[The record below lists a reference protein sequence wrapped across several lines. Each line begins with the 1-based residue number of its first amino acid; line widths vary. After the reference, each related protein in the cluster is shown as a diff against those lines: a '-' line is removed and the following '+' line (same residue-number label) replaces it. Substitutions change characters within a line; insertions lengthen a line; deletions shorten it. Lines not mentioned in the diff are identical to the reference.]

1 MSDIRERKT
10 INEAMPDLRTSGGF
24 FNYIGSY
31 NFLNTTTVANLY
43 AARSGQKK
51 ITSFIDYYLSTEHP
65 TITQANYETIGLILK
80 NVYED
85 KWNKVAGAL
94 RRDYDALVDY
104 KLNNAI
110 TKEGT
115 SESSKTTQHDT
126 YKQTNQY
133 GQQQEIFQKGTETV
147 QNAIGAQ
154 SDSTVYGSQEIGV
167 VNTVNG
173 FNGGQ
178 VNDTTSTTTNGTHTD
193 TTSTTA
199 HTDTTTTSSQD
210 DNTIRQTHTDVLITD
225 GYDIT
230 DVYSD
235 ENNDSETHVASGQNT
250 SSQELLEKELELRKF
265 DFIEMMFKDI
275 DKYLVLSCYC

>member
-1 MSDIRERKT
+1 MTDIRERKT

-24 FNYIGSY
+24 FNSIGSY

-43 AARSGQKK
+43 ASRSGQKI
-51 ITSFIDYYLSTEHP
+51 ITSFVDYYLTEENP
-65 TITQANYETIGLILK
+65 TITTANYQTIGLILK

-85 KWNKVAGAL
+85 KWNKIAGAI

-104 KLNNAI
+104 KLNSEI

-115 SESSKTTQHDT
+115 SASSKTTSHDT

-133 GQQQEIFQKGTETV
+133 GQEQEIFQKGTETV
-147 QNAIGAQ
+147 QNAFGAQ
-154 SDSTVYGSQEIGV
+154 SDSSVYGSQEIGV

-178 VNDTTSTTTNGTHTD
+178 VNDTTSTTTNGAHTD
-193 TTSTTA
+193 STSTAA
-199 HTDTTTTSSQD
+199 HTDTITTSSQD
-210 DNTIRQTHTDVLITD
+210 DTTIRPTHTDVLTTD
-225 GYDIT
+225 QYDIT

-235 ENNDSETHVASGQNT
+235 ENNDSETNETTGQNT